1 MPSLREEPRM
11 DCRVIQNNTKKLL
24 DTTYTMLVKLE
35 YIIRSKTGK
44 ERESIKRSL
53 DLSFKLDKEEPSL
66 KYDKANLS
74 SSGMKLFIEFDKDKI
89 SFTKKKDG
97 AYVNVWNSYVS
108 YSISE
113 LTRIVS
119 IIDGIISKNYSIPEE
134 VIKNAPKRNNELGSL
149 INIVDGDRVRMISA
163 NPINM
168 QSVNIRNISELAEK
182 AINACSKM
190 ELPIR
195 INRSTTITRYGK
207 TFVDFTFRK
216 VEYKLCLRDG
226 LIIADGIVDTFGI
239 CAAAI
244 MTDGVRNLRRVLTM
258 EATLDEIR
266 RKAEESS
273 SQVLDSK
280 KV

>member
-1 MPSLREEPRM
+1 M

-24 DTTYTMLVKLE
+24 DATYNMLVKLE
-35 YIIRSKTGK
+35 YVIRSKTGK
-44 ERESIKRSL
+44 ERENIKRSL
-53 DLSFKLDKEEPSL
+53 NLSFKLDKEEPSL

-74 SSGMKLFIEFDKDKI
+74 AGGMKLFIEFGIDKI

-119 IIDGIISKNYSIPEE
+119 IIDGIISKNYSIPED
-134 VIKNAPKRNNELGSL
+134 VIKNAPKRNNDLGSL
-149 INIVDGDRVRMISA
+149 INIIDGDRVRMISA

-258 EATLDEIR
+258 EATLDDIR
-266 RKAEESS
+266 RKAEERSS
-273 SQVLDSK
+273 
-280 KV
+280 